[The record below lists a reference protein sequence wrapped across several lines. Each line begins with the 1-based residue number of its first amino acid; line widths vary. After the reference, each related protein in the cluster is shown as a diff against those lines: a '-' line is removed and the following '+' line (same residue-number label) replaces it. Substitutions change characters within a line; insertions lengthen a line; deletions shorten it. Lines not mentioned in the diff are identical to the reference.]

1 MLININIKNIFNI
14 NVEKKCINKYIY
26 INTTQLYIY
35 TISIYD
41 LINFFLI

>member
-14 NVEKKCINKYIY
+14 NVEKKCINIYIY
-26 INTTQLYIY
+26 INTQLYIY